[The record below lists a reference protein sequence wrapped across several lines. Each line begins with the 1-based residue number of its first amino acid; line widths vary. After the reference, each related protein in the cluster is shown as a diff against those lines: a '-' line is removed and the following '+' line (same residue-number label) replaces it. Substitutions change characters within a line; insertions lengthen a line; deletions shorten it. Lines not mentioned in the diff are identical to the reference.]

1 MFKSEKYNDYIETL
15 GYKRFPNDVMMPD
28 TQVMDVYAYPEELN
42 FPYFHKLGWFNLEV
56 FNKIPMTSQST
67 LQDYVS
73 EKFVEND
80 LNGNFS
86 GKYIY
91 ISMGSMGSIDLDLMK
106 RLVNV
111 LSRTNHKYIVSKGPR
126 HSEYE
131 LANNMYGERYL
142 PQTKLLPLVDLVI
155 THGGNNT
162 TTETFGVGKPMI
174 VMPLFCDQF
183 DNAQR
188 LEDTG
193 LGAQIHPYNYKD
205 EDLIETI
212 DRLLNDKQLHSRLIS
227 AAKRIHSID
236 KHEELADK
244 IEELLSNK

>member
-1 MFKSEKYNDYIETL
+1 
-15 GYKRFPNDVMMPD
+15 
-28 TQVMDVYAYPEELN
+28 
-42 FPYFHKLGWFNLEV
+42 
-56 FNKIPMTSQST
+56 MTSQLT
-67 LQDYVS
+67 LQDYVPK
-73 EKFVEND
+73 EFIENN

-106 RLVNV
+106 RLVSV
-111 LSRTNHKYIVSKGPR
+111 LGRTNHKYIVSKGPR
-126 HSEYE
+126 HNEFE
-131 LANNMYGERYL
+131 LANNMYGDRFL

-162 TTETFGVGKPMI
+162 FTETFSVGKPMI
-174 VMPLFCDQF
+174 IMPLFTDQF

-188 LEDTG
+188 IKEAG
-193 LGAQIHPYNYKD
+193 LGARLHPYEYKD
-205 EDLIETI
+205 EELIETI
-212 DRLLNDKQLHSRLIS
+212 DKLLNDEQLHSRLIS

-244 IEELLSNK
+244 IEHLLSNK